1 MSSDHQK
8 PFIDSRA
15 FVKEAKT
22 YVDFSSQTN
31 AMLASL
37 QLFHDVPCHIM
48 DLVLSVVTHP
58 DFDTKQIT
66 LSNSVDVIDVV
77 EERRLKDRMAVV
89 HRRSLNSDG
98 YLEQA
103 GFSQFILDE
112 VLDIIHADR
121 LDTVKARFEETLDNE
136 AMYYNSM
143 RIKEDNILKAM
154 SLVHRSWTIPAQ
166 KALGRI
172 LHIGRP
178 SDEMEVLLDP
188 VRKSIFGPW
197 TSVIAIQLF
206 CPIERIEKSLCVDC
220 DKDKENSAV
229 LCYSCAERYDYEWDD
244 SDRQDECA
252 YVDGRITERDR
263 QWFENLH
270 RIVVSFTHLKC
281 FFLKSYTSSV
291 IEWCDHMFK
300 EVVRRN
306 MHLEEIIMY
315 VARGDE
321 PYDLSPLIQ
330 NLQNSEHLRTLKLQG
345 AWFNRVVLTKA
356 MRGPCF
362 ARLTSLTAKRFY
374 EDMGYVL
381 EIFRILSAQSNL
393 RLKSLCI
400 LDDGERDY
408 SLKIDTA
415 SVLNPTQCATL
426 FGHLRVLH
434 IDSTESADQW
444 FELIGPYCPS
454 LESLSIVN
462 SSDSSPIEEY
472 ITQASASSQ
481 ASIMFNQLS
490 SLRIDSVAPSAW
502 LEWIG
507 PNCPTVKD
515 VALSTDQSVSPTV
528 LHFIPSTIQS
538 IHVQL
543 LTSYEWGVDKNT
555 TNWIECLLKVPSS
568 ERFQGM
574 KSFTFSLSRSPSRE
588 LQGNFWRRR
597 GELKEFHE
605 RLEKFDEEISSAC
618 EDVGIACNLHIY

>member
-136 AMYYNSM
+136 TMYRNSM
-143 RIKEDNILKAM
+143 HIEEDDILQAM
-154 SLVHRSWTIPAQ
+154 CLVHRSWTIPAQ

-178 SDEMEVLLDP
+178 SYKMNVLLDP

-206 CPIERIEKSLCVDC
+206 NPIQMMKMDECVNC
-220 DKDKENSAV
+220 DNSAV
-229 LCYSCAERYDYEWDD
+229 LCYSCALRYDRGVFDLD
-244 SDRQDECA
+244 GQDEYT
-252 YVDGRITERDR
+252 YVDGHITEHDR
-263 QWFENLH
+263 QWFENIH
-270 RIVVSFTHLKC
+270 RIVVCFTNIKC
-281 FFLKSYTSSV
+281 FFLKSYTTPV
-291 IEWCDHMFK
+291 IGWCDVTFR

-315 VARGDE
+315 AARGDK
-321 PYDLSPLIQ
+321 PYDLSPLIEKSR
-330 NLQNSEHLRTLKLQG
+330 NSEHLRTLKLQG

-356 MRGPCF
+356 MRGPGF

-374 EDMGYVL
+374 EDMRYVL

-400 LDDGERDY
+400 LDGGERDY
-408 SLKIDTA
+408 YLEIDTA

-462 SSDSSPIEEY
+462 SSHSSAIEEY

-490 SLRIDSVAPSAW
+490 ALRIDSNVAPSACQW
-502 LEWIG
+502 LKWIG
-507 PNCPTVKD
+507 PICPTVED
-515 VALSTDQSVSPTV
+515 VTLSMDRSVFPTM
-528 LHFIPSTIQS
+528 LQLIPSTVQS
-538 IHVQL
+538 LHVRL
-543 LTSYEWGVDKNT
+543 LNSYWGWGAHSYDRNL
-555 TNWIECLLKVPSS
+555 WMECLLKVPSS
-568 ERFQGM
+568 ERFPGM
-574 KSFTFSLSRSPSRE
+574 KSFTISLSRYTGSNLE
-588 LQGNFWRRR
+588 
-597 GELKEFHE
+597 EFE
-605 RLEKFDEEISSAC
+605 EEISSAC
-618 EDVGIACNLHIY
+618 KDVGIACNLHIY